1 MTNISTVYN
10 AIAIATTDNT
20 RLITSECYRSTLILY
35 QQFIMQLP

>member
-20 RLITSECYRSTLILY
+20 RLITSECYRSTLILRLSHTH
-35 QQFIMQLP
+35 FRN